1 MKPTSLTQEEMREA
15 LSNIPATHRVRYEMP
30 GGGALDFTSL
40 GGMPI
45 GWFLD
50 SGDKN
55 AQNVFWNPMKGFE
68 KVLRQAYDVD
78 VQKLASYIKGPWNI
92 GGGPTLWVGPE
103 FGSPE
108 CYGKTRF
115 CRKPGDYRT
124 WECQPGM
131 GLTGF
136 SVAPLPKEVKFFK
149 KADLREYLK
158 DELNE
163 FRFSRDFSIEE
174 PSKKPGD
181 GIKHASALGFKD
193 VVSSET
199 ANDHQVWDLLR
210 LPVGTKKDAATVVFP
225 ASEPG
230 LSVYMAKGHGK
241 RFDDY
246 VIFSEDQTS
255 LKVRYIKGSV
265 HKLALPPSCMRMV
278 NGCGVIMYVTPL
290 ENGNHRLLVA
300 KFKNIPRKDEDILE
314 VSSLPEKYRR
324 NLPRKMAHG
333 RGALFNYLGI
343 SPTDPEDFF
352 TEVEGLGSRPCD
364 YIFSPGSALPSP
376 GYVSVL
382 EGRIEAYEGD
392 RPALTRLVGEFGAIS
407 RPYLFD

>member
-1 MKPTSLTQEEMREA
+1 MKPTSLTQEEMKEA
-15 LSNIPATHRVRYEMP
+15 LSNIPARHRVRYEMP
-30 GGGALDFTSL
+30 SGGALDFTSL

-68 KVLRQAYDVD
+68 KLLRQAFEAYVEEDRLV
-78 VQKLASYIKGPWNI
+78 PWNI

-124 WECQPGM
+124 WECQSGM

-136 SVAPLPKEVKFFK
+136 SLAPLQKEVKFHK

-158 DELNE
+158 NELNT
-163 FRFSRDFSIEE
+163 FRFSRHFTIEE
-174 PSKKPGD
+174 PSKKQGY
-181 GIKHASALGFKD
+181 GIKHASAFGFKD
-193 VVSSET
+193 IVSSET

-225 ASEPG
+225 ASKPG

-241 RFDDY
+241 RFGDY
-246 VIFSEDQTS
+246 VIFSEDHTS
-255 LKVRYIKGSV
+255 LKVRYISGSV
-265 HKLALPPSCMRMV
+265 HKLALPPSCMQMID
-278 NGCGVIMYVTPL
+278 GCGVIMYVTPL
-290 ENGNHRLLVA
+290 ANGNHQLLVT

-314 VSSLPEKYRR
+314 VPSLPEKEKRK
-324 NLPRKMAHG
+324 LSQKMAHG
-333 RGALFNYLGI
+333 RGVLFNYLGH

-352 TEVEGLGSRPCD
+352 TEVEGLGTRPCD
-364 YIFSPGSALPSP
+364 YTFSPGGALPTP